1 MKQTGKKE
9 KITKKTSAKQHETI
23 IYMMTTIEGSF
34 SKKQVHGNKV
44 TWTKHRKEQKTSP
57 NC

>member
-1 MKQTGKKE
+1 MKQTVKKE

-23 IYMMTTIEGSF
+23 NYKLSTIEGSF

-44 TWTKHRKEQKTSP
+44 TWKKT
-57 NC
+57 